1 MRLLTIL
8 LLFPLLMQGQTRPI
22 LFEDDCEGNK
32 LTSFVGGRCEVSN
45 AYVSNG
51 WTGYQGYNT
60 AGSITKSST
69 YSRKGT
75 YSYLFKL
82 NGGRPTGNWQDQKAE
97 LSWNFYPAGTPLGLN
112 GCNAAF
118 NKPLLG
124 IRWMAGSSY
133 IPVETTLPSDPNL
146 RISFLFNVKSAPD
159 APATSSFV
167 EINNGRYRIANTVP
181 TAGGGSRITLYDAGP
196 VVKGVWVDWVLERN
210 YSTGNDGYVR
220 WYKNGQLVSLNGQ
233 TTLTGPNWFPNIS
246 KEPYIQ
252 NGLYR
257 FAALPNDFIIFLDE
271 FRFGDANATL
281 QQMMPSAT
289 VIPNQPPNATIT
301 PDVVTTQSTTAQVI
315 ASVTDDGTITD
326 RNWTF
331 ISGPNTPSQTGTQ
344 GDTLRASSLN
354 NDGEYVFRFIA
365 TDNGGLKDTA
375 FVTIVRATD
384 RTVIFFNG
392 AELETDPPQGGINAN
407 IEQFFSG
414 NSGDNRNTIVRNTD
428 IKRTGIAS
436 YKFTVLDTT
445 AVGWQYNGKEL
456 VYNFQPAVSSF
467 GITWQGVSIY
477 PPLSM
482 QGDGTATTVGINALR
497 LNSETKAHWL
507 EIRNGRWY
515 FYHTLWTASGTYAGL
530 RVADVGEVEYGKWV
544 DWALNRNYTSASTGY
559 IRLYRNKF
567 QVYSFNGTNY
577 SSVGTRPEPYFH
589 IGIWKP
595 ALDSA
600 GNNKSTIEFNIDNI
614 AFGGSLA
621 TVDDISPNQAP
632 TSIIDPLPDTE
643 LDTVIIR
650 AKTADIDGTIVS
662 RSWLRLSGPS
672 ATIIGS
678 SDTVQAVLTDTGTY
692 VFQQIVTDDQQAV
705 GSANVTV
712 VKVADPVPVPPTVS
726 LPTSI
731 QYRNDTVTVTAT
743 ATGSGLTYEWFMDNS
758 PSNARPNLANANTAT
773 VTVTG
778 HKPGMYNLRIIVTDS
793 AGQTAEGVYAYAY
806 RPLPSFFF
814 IYSGKVNLILK

>member
-8 LLFPLLMQGQTRPI
+8 LFLPLLSIGQTRPI
-22 LFEDDCEGNK
+22 LFYDDCE
-32 LTSFVGGRCEVSN
+32 N
-45 AYVSNG
+45 APTFIGTNCPTTNAPFSNG
-51 WTGYQGYNT
+51 WTSRQGDNST
-60 AGSITKSST
+60 SSITYSTAYARRGTGSYEMTLRPSSNN
-69 YSRKGT
+69 S
-75 YSYLFKL
+75 
-82 NGGRPTGNWQDQKAE
+82 WQFMKAE
-97 LSWNFYPAGTPLGLN
+97 LAWNFLPAGATLGVL

-118 NKPLLG
+118 SRPSMGL
-124 IRWMAGSSY
+124 RWMAMSTY
-133 IPVETTLPSDPNL
+133 VPVSTTLPSDPITN
-146 RISFLFNVKSAPD
+146 IGFGFNTKSDPD
-159 APATSSFV
+159 YATTTYV
-167 EINNGRYRIANTVP
+167 VINSGRYRLVITRINANN
-181 TAGGGSRITLYDAGP
+181 TLTSTGYDLGP
-196 VVKGVWVDWVLERN
+196 VVKGVWVDWVLHRNFVSDGTGFVELYKDGERLVN
-210 YSTGNDGYVR
+210 VTGISNWRTAGY
-220 WYKNGQLVSLNGQ
+220 
-233 TTLTGPNWFPNIS
+233 S
-246 KEPYIQ
+246 KEPYMQ
-252 NGLYR
+252 QGLYR
-257 FAALPNDFIIFLDE
+257 FNSLSTTITIHYDE
-271 FRFGDANATL
+271 FRFGDSTITDVRD
-281 QQMMPSAT
+281 MMPQD
-289 VIPNQPPNATIT
+289 VVVVNQPPNVTIN

-477 PPLSM
+477 PPVSM

-497 LNSETKAHWL
+497 LNSETKSHWL

-515 FYHTLWTASGTYAGL
+515 FYHTLWTASGVYAGL

-577 SSVGTRPEPYFH
+577 SSIGTRPEPYFH

-662 RSWLRLSGPS
+662 RAWLQLSGPA

-731 QYRNDTVTVTAT
+731 QYRNDTVTVTAV
-743 ATGSGLTYEWFMDNS
+743 ATGSGLTYEWFVDNS